1 MGAERDRSVTI
12 KKIGNITRT
21 YRHLERL
28 VEILGVAFKFG
39 FDDLIDR
46 LKIEQYLDLG
56 RKIFSRED
64 RTDIE
69 ALSRA
74 KRLRLALEEL
84 GPTFVKMGQMLS
96 TRADLLPPDFV
107 VELVRLQDEVAPF
120 PFEQAKEIIETELN
134 APLDMT
140 FRNVD
145 AEPMAAASIGQVH
158 RAGLRDGSAVV
169 IKVQRPGIKGTIDAD
184 LEIMLYLAGLMEKHL
199 DGWDVHRPTKLVEEF
214 ARNLNKELDYTNE
227 AANMERLA
235 SLLADDPRA
244 YIPKVF
250 PKATTPRV
258 LTMES
263 IEGIKSGSLDRL
275 KAEGYDLK
283 EIAGRGADLM
293 MKQIFVHGFFHADPH
308 PGNLMILPENII
320 CFLDLGMMGRL
331 DRMTREEIVDLVM
344 AVARPDE
351 SAMVSALLALTRYE
365 MEPDRRELEKA
376 VSDLVNRH
384 LYRPLRDIQLGKLLQ
399 QLFNVIARFRLQ
411 IPPDIL
417 LLVKALTTLEGLGQK
432 LDPEFD
438 VIQAASPFVRE
449 IQLDRFR
456 PRRLARDFIGY
467 SNELFHLLKEVPG
480 DLKAV
485 LRLAKQGK
493 LKIEFEHIGL
503 TPLLNTQDR
512 TSNRLAF
519 AIVIASLVIGSSLII
534 HSDIPPKWHDIP
546 LIGLAGYV
554 VAGIMGFWLLIS
566 ILRRGRM

>member
-1 MGAERDRSVTI
+1 MTI
-12 KKIGNITRT
+12 KKTGYITRT

-28 VEILGVAFKFG
+28 AEILGVAFKFG

-46 LKIEQYLDLG
+46 LKIEQYLDQG
-56 RKIFSRED
+56 RRLFSRKS

-96 TRADLLPPDFV
+96 TRSDVLPPDFV
-107 VELVRLQDEVAPF
+107 IELIKLQDEVAPF
-120 PFEQAKEIIETELN
+120 PFERVKEIIETELN
-134 APLDMT
+134 TPLDLI
-140 FRNVD
+140 FRNID
-145 AEPMAAASIGQVH
+145 TDPLAAASIGQVH
-158 RAGLRDGSAVV
+158 RAQFRDGSAVV
-169 IKVQRPGIKGTIDAD
+169 IKVQRPGIKDAIDAD
-184 LEIMLYLAGLMEKHL
+184 LEIMLHLAGLMEKHL
-199 DGWDVHRPTKLVEEF
+199 EGWDVHRPTKLVEEF
-214 ARNLNKELDYTNE
+214 AHNLNNELDYTNE

-235 SLLADDPRA
+235 SMLADDPRA

-250 PKATTPRV
+250 SKATTSRI

-263 IEGIKSGSLDRL
+263 IEGIRSGSLDRL

-344 AVARPDE
+344 ALVHRDE
-351 SAMVSALLALTRYE
+351 SAIVGVLLALTRYE
-365 MEPDRRELEKA
+365 VEPDRRELERA
-376 VSDLVNRH
+376 ISDLVNRH
-384 LYRPLRDIQLGKLLQ
+384 LYKPLRDIQIGKLLQ
-399 QLFNVIARFRLQ
+399 QIFNVIARFRLQ
-411 IPPDIL
+411 VPPDIL
-417 LLVKALTTLEGLGQK
+417 LLIKALTTLEGLGQR

-449 IQLDRFR
+449 IQMARFR
-456 PRRLARDFIGY
+456 PRRLARNFIGY

-493 LKIEFEHIGL
+493 LKIEFEHVGL

-512 TSNRLAF
+512 TSNRLSF

-534 HSDIPPKWHDIP
+534 HSGIPPKWHDIP

>member
-1 MGAERDRSVTI
+1 MTI
-12 KKIGNITRT
+12 KKTGYITRT

-46 LKIEQYLDLG
+46 LKIEQYLDQG
-56 RKIFSRED
+56 RKIFFRKS

-96 TRADLLPPDFV
+96 TRSDVLPPDFV
-107 VELVRLQDEVAPF
+107 IELIKLQDEVAPF
-120 PFEQAKEIIETELN
+120 PFERVKEIIETELN
-134 APLDMT
+134 TPLDMT
-140 FRNVD
+140 FRNID
-145 AEPMAAASIGQVH
+145 AEPVAAASIGQVH
-158 RAGLRDGSAVV
+158 RAELRDGSAVV
-169 IKVQRPGIKGTIDAD
+169 IKVQRPGIKGAIDAD
-184 LEIMLYLAGLMEKHL
+184 LEIMLHLAVLMEKHL
-199 DGWDVHRPTKLVEEF
+199 EGWDVHRPTKLVEEF
-214 ARNLNKELDYTNE
+214 ARSLNNELDYTNE

-250 PKATTPRV
+250 PKATTPRI

-263 IEGIKSGSLDRL
+263 IEGIRSGSLDRL

-283 EIAGRGADLM
+283 AIAGRGADLM

-344 AVARPDE
+344 ALVHRDE
-351 SAMVSALLALTRYE
+351 SAIVGVLLALTRYE
-365 MEPDRRELEKA
+365 VEPDRRELERA
-376 VSDLVNRH
+376 ISDLVNRH
-384 LYRPLRDIQLGKLLQ
+384 LYKPLRDIQIGKLLQ
-399 QLFNVIARFRLQ
+399 QIFNVIARFRLQ
-411 IPPDIL
+411 VPPDIL
-417 LLVKALTTLEGLGQK
+417 LLIKALTTLEGLGQR

-449 IQLDRFR
+449 IQMARFR
-456 PRRLARDFIGY
+456 PRRLARNFIGY

-493 LKIEFEHIGL
+493 LKIEFEHVGL

-512 TSNRLAF
+512 TSNRLSF

-534 HSDIPPKWHDIP
+534 HSGIPPKWHDIP

>member
-1 MGAERDRSVTI
+1 MTI
-12 KKIGNITRT
+12 KKTGYITRT

-28 VEILGVAFKFG
+28 LEILGVAVKFG

-46 LKIEQYLDLG
+46 LKIEQYLHLG
-56 RKIFSRED
+56 RKIFSRKD
-64 RTDIE
+64 LADIE
-69 ALSRA
+69 GLSRP

-107 VELVRLQDEVAPF
+107 IELVRLQDEVAPF
-120 PFEQAKEIIETELN
+120 PFEQIKEIIETELN
-134 APLDMT
+134 TPLDMT

-158 RAGLRDGSAVV
+158 RAGLRDGTAVV
-169 IKVQRPGIKGTIDAD
+169 IKVQRPGIKSTIDAD

-199 DGWDVHRPTKLVEEF
+199 EGWDVHRPTKLVEEF
-214 ARNLNKELDYTNE
+214 ARNLNNELDYTNE
-227 AANMERLA
+227 AANLERLA
-235 SLLADDPRA
+235 SLFADDPRA

-258 LTMES
+258 LTMEY
-263 IEGIKSGSLDRL
+263 IDGINSGSLDRL

-283 EIAGRGADLM
+283 EIADRGAELM
-293 MKQIFVHGFFHADPH
+293 MKQIFVYGFFHADPH
-308 PGNLMILPENII
+308 PANLMILPNHVI

-331 DRMTREEIVDLVM
+331 DRITREQIVDLVM
-344 AVARPDE
+344 AVARRDE
-351 SAMVSALLALTRYE
+351 SAMVGTLLALTRYE
-365 MEPDRRELEKA
+365 EEPDRRELERA

-384 LYRPLRDIQLGKLLQ
+384 LYKPLHEIQLGKLLH
-399 QLFNVIARFRLQ
+399 QLFDLAARFRLRLS
-411 IPPDIL
+411 PDIL
-417 LLVKALTTLEGLGQK
+417 LLVKAVTTLEGLGQR
-432 LDPEFD
+432 LDPGFD
-438 VIQAASPFVRE
+438 VIKTASPFVRE
-449 IQLDRFR
+449 IQKDRFR
-456 PRRLARDFIGY
+456 PRRLARDLIGY

-534 HSDIPPKWHDIP
+534 HSGIPPKWHDIP